1 MTKQGVVLG
10 HVLALGS
17 SVMTTYSILTATAA
31 LRGEPFEAESDEA
44 ALDVVR
50 SRKRSGNLPL
60 TSFSLQTSDDRTV
73 ASWTGAHEV
82 V

>member
-1 MTKQGVVLG
+1 MILSGVVSG
-10 HVLALGS
+10 RGMALGS

-60 TSFSLQTSDDRTV
+60 TSFTLQTSDQRTV
-73 ASWTGAHEV
+73 ASWSGAHEV

>member
-1 MTKQGVVLG
+1 MTESGVVLEP
-10 HVLALGS
+10 VLALGS

-31 LRGEPFEAESDEA
+31 LRGEPFEAETDEA

-73 ASWTGAHEV
+73 ASWIGAHEV

>member
-1 MTKQGVVLG
+1 VTQSGVVAG
-10 HVLALGS
+10 RSGALGS
-17 SVMTTYSILTATAA
+17 TVMTTYSILTATAA

-60 TSFSLQTSDDRTV
+60 TSFSLRTSDDRTV
-73 ASWTGAHEV
+73 ASWTGSHEV

>member
-1 MTKQGVVLG
+1 
-10 HVLALGS
+10 
-17 SVMTTYSILTATAA
+17 MTTYSILTSTAA
-31 LRGEPFEAESDEA
+31 LRGEPFEAETDEA

>member
-1 MTKQGVVLG
+1 MTESGVVAGPFLP
-10 HVLALGS
+10 LGS
-17 SVMTTYSILTATAA
+17 TVMTTYSILTATAA
-31 LRGEPFEAESDEA
+31 LRGEPFEAETDEA

-60 TSFSLQTSDDRTV
+60 TSFTLQTSDDRTV
-73 ASWTGAHEV
+73 GAWTGAHEV

>member
-1 MTKQGVVLG
+1 MTESGVVLEP
-10 HVLALGS
+10 VLALGS

-31 LRGEPFEAESDEA
+31 LRGEPFEAETDEA

-60 TSFSLQTSDDRTV
+60 TSFTLQTSDDRTV

>member
-1 MTKQGVVLG
+1 MTESGVVLEP
-10 HVLALGS
+10 VLALGS
-17 SVMTTYSILTATAA
+17 TVMTTYSILTATAA
-31 LRGEPFEAESDEA
+31 LRGEPFEAETDEA

>member
-1 MTKQGVVLG
+1 MTESGVVLEP
-10 HVLALGS
+10 VLALGS

-31 LRGEPFEAESDEA
+31 LRGEPFEAETDEA

-73 ASWTGAHEV
+73 ASWSGAHEV

>member
-1 MTKQGVVLG
+1 MTKPGVVLEP
-10 HVLALGS
+10 VLALGS

-31 LRGEPFEAESDEA
+31 LRGEPFEAETDEA

>member
-1 MTKQGVVLG
+1 MILSGVVSG
-10 HVLALGS
+10 RGMALGS

-73 ASWTGAHEV
+73 ASWTGSHEV

>member
-1 MTKQGVVLG
+1 
-10 HVLALGS
+10 
-17 SVMTTYSILTATAA
+17 MTTYSILTVTAA

-60 TSFSLQTSDDRTV
+60 TSFTLQTSEQRLV
-73 ASWTGAHEV
+73 ASWSGAHEV

>member
-1 MTKQGVVLG
+1 MTESGVVLEP
-10 HVLALGS
+10 VLALGS
-17 SVMTTYSILTATAA
+17 TVMTTYSILTATAA
-31 LRGEPFEAESDEA
+31 LRGEPFEAETDEA

-60 TSFSLQTSDDRTV
+60 TSFTLQTSDDRTV

>member
-1 MTKQGVVLG
+1 MPVGTSRLDRHDYLLDPDG
-10 HVLALGS
+10 HRC
-17 SVMTTYSILTATAA
+17 AA
-31 LRGEPFEAESDEA
+31 REPFEAESDEA

-50 SRKRSGNLPL
+50 ARKRSGNLPL
-60 TSFSLQTSDDRTV
+60 TSFTLQASDDRTV